1 MSTNLRTIKAIL
13 YRNPMKNA
21 GGKYLARTS
30 VNNVYNIRAV
40 CESACRN
47 ASRGANPDA
56 MEYFVKTFFEEMTY
70 LIENGEKI
78 NTGYFSAQAN
88 VKGVFDSPRDR
99 FDDER
104 HKVEVAF
111 STGAIIR
118 RRAKG
123 LKAEVFSVDNS
134 KLRIRTVID
143 AQTKEHVEKL
153 IANRLLVLK
162 GEKLKIVGDDPSVGI
177 YLVHTESGQETH
189 LPATALY
196 ENTNATLMF
205 FVPDLQPGT
214 YELKVCTQYAGS
226 TTALTKPCTFAYSRV
241 LHAY

>member
-1 MSTNLRTIKAIL
+1 MSTNHRTIKAIL
-13 YRNPMKNA
+13 YRNSMKNA
-21 GGKYLARTS
+21 NGKYLARTS

-47 ASRGANPDA
+47 TLRGANPDA
-56 MEYFVKTFFEEMTY
+56 MEYLVKTFFEEMTY

-88 VKGVFDSPRDR
+88 VKGVFNSPGDR
-99 FDDER
+99 FDNKR

-118 RRAKG
+118 RRSKG
-123 LKAEVFSVDNS
+123 LKAEVFRAGNFNF
-134 KLRIRTVID
+134 RIGIVFD
-143 AQTKEHVEKL
+143 AQTKEHVDKL

-177 YLVHTESGQETH
+177 YLVHSESGQQIH
-189 LPATALY
+189 LPAAELC
-196 ENTNATLMF
+196 ENTNATLKF
-205 FVPDLQPGT
+205 FVPDLQPGA

-226 TTALTKPCTFAYSRV
+226 TKALTRPCTFAYSRV

>member
-13 YRNPMKNA
+13 YRNSMKNA

-99 FDDER
+99 FDKER

-118 RRAKG
+118 RRAKD
-123 LKAEVFSVDNS
+123 LKAEVFRADN
-134 KLRIRTVID
+134 LTFRIRAVID
-143 AQTKEHVEKL
+143 AQTKEPVDKL

-177 YLVHTESGQETH
+177 YLVHTESGQEIH
-189 LPATALY
+189 LPAASLY

-214 YELKVCTQYAGS
+214 YQLKVCTQYAGN
-226 TTALTKPCTFAYSRV
+226 TTALTKPCTLAYSRV

>member
-1 MSTNLRTIKAIL
+1 
-13 YRNPMKNA
+13 
-21 GGKYLARTS
+21 
-30 VNNVYNIRAV
+30 
-40 CESACRN
+40 
-47 ASRGANPDA
+47 
-56 MEYFVKTFFEEMTY
+56 MTY

-196 ENTNATLMF
+196 ENSNATLMF

-241 LHAY
+241 LHA